1 MKKKILITLFTFL
14 ILISVGCGKKAENKK
29 ENTENTDTEV
39 IENEN
44 NENENKENTEQE
56 VTKAGKRE
64 KMVIEKVDYNDYKI
78 ANNSV
83 GDFDL
88 FFLKIDSKYDSI
100 KQNRVYS
107 PLSIKYALEMLEE
120 GASGDTKTQ
129 ISNIIGT
136 YNVKKYDNNSN
147 MSFAN
152 AIFIKD
158 SYKNNIKS
166 SYTNLLKTKYNAEVV
181 YDSFETVDKINKWI
195 SDKTFNLINDL
206 IDNVSDKNF
215 VLVNA
220 LAIDMEWVNKIQPVD
235 EDGSHYSVD
244 YQLNHI
250 DFSTFLEPYGNEKGD
265 DESLPAKIDAVVN
278 RYDAV
283 KVLGKDKIKQTVKN
297 AYAEWLAD
305 PNRDSCETNDPDV
318 DTYIKQTITDQYY
331 KEMQEV
337 YNDINSSTDF
347 EFYDDKDVKVFAKDL
362 KEYNGT
368 TLQYVGIMPKNE
380 DIDKYIEKVSAKDI
394 NNLIGN
400 LKTIE
405 LKNFKDGVITHIY
418 GSIPM
423 FKFDYEID
431 LVDEL
436 GILGVTDVFDVE
448 KSDLSNI
455 TDDKQYINQAVHRST
470 IEFSN
475 DGIKASAVT
484 ETGGWG
490 GGDCGFNY
498 YFEPPIENIDLTFD
512 KPYIFLIRD
521 KHTGEVWFVGANYT
535 SLAEKAEY

>member
-14 ILISVGCGKKAENKK
+14 LLISVGCGKKAENKK

-44 NENENKENTEQE
+44 KENENKENTEQE

-265 DESLPAKIDAVVN
+265 DEPLPAKIDAVIN
-278 RYDAV
+278 KYDIV
-283 KVLGKDKIKQTVKN
+283 KTLGKDKIK
-297 AYAEWLAD
+297 
-305 PNRDSCETNDPDV
+305 ETIRKE
-318 DTYIKQTITDQYY
+318 YS

-455 TDDKQYINQAVHRST
+455 TDDKQY
-470 IEFSN
+470 
-475 DGIKASAVT
+475 
-484 ETGGWG
+484 
-490 GGDCGFNY
+490 
-498 YFEPPIENIDLTFD
+498 
-512 KPYIFLIRD
+512 
-521 KHTGEVWFVGANYT
+521 
-535 SLAEKAEY
+535 